1 MAGIPLNTFL
11 TRTKI
16 VRQPNGFVFG
26 YPNPAAPDANNYL
39 VYTAAPGTS
48 GVILYAQCVNISST
62 TTHKISA
69 WLFRPN
75 DTESLNR
82 WTEILI
88 DTPIATNDALVLLG
102 GKLVLESGDSFWVAG
117 TAPNIP
123 PTNVNTD
130 LKLTLSILES
140 ANQ

>member
-16 VRQPNGFVFG
+16 VKQPSNFVGG
-26 YPNPAAPDANNYL
+26 YPNPSAPNANDYL

-69 WLFRPN
+69 WLYRPN
-75 DTESLNR
+75 DTENIIK
-82 WTEILI
+82 WTEILV

-102 GKLVLESGDSFWVAG
+102 GKLVLETGDSFWIAG
-117 TAPNIP
+117 TSPGQF
-123 PTNVNTD
+123 NTE

>member
-16 VRQPNGFVFG
+16 VRQPSGFVGG
-26 YPNPAAPDANNYL
+26 YPNPAAPNANDYL

-48 GVILYAQCVNISST
+48 GVILYSQCANISST
-62 TTHKISA
+62 NTYTISA

-75 DTESLNR
+75 DNENPNR

-88 DTPIATNDALVLLG
+88 GSPIPPNDALVLLG
-102 GKLVLESGDSFWVAG
+102 GKLVLETGDSFWVAG
-117 TAPNIP
+117 TAPNIGP
-123 PTNVNTD
+123 SNVNTD

>member
-16 VRQPNGFVFG
+16 VKQPSGFLPGG
-26 YPNPAAPDANNYL
+26 YPDPMAPNASDYL

-48 GVILYAQCVNISST
+48 GVILYAQCVNISSS
-62 TTHKISA
+62 TTHRISA
-69 WLFRPN
+69 WLYRPN
-75 DTESLNR
+75 DTENIIK

-102 GKLVLESGDSFWVAG
+102 GKLVLETGDSFWIAG
-117 TAPNIP
+117 TAPG
-123 PTNVNTD
+123 TLNTE